1 MTTPA
6 PPSTHDHQ
14 VLPSKALPGIFLGK
28 EEQVMVLC
36 QDHHVKSLWV
46 FGSAVTDRFLEDSD
60 VDLLVEFVPD
70 FFKENYGE
78 YADNYFNL
86 LFAFEDLFRR
96 KVDLVMAGASENPY
110 FLQSLNRQKQLVYG
124 G

>member
-6 PPSTHDHQ
+6 LPSTHDHQ
-14 VLPSKALPGIFLGK
+14 VSPSKALPDIFLGK

-96 KVDLVMAGASENPY
+96 KVDLVTLSKESNPR
-110 FLQSLNRQKQLVYG
+110 FLKIIQDKKVQVYG
-124 G
+124 